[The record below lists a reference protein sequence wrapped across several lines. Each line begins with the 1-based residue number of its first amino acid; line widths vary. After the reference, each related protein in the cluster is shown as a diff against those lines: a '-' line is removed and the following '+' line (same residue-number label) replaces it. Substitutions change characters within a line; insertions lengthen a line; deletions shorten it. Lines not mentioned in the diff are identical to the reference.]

1 VDVLLVGS
9 GAREH
14 ALAWKLR
21 QSPLLGRLFC
31 APGNAGIAAAAECV
45 GIAADDLDG
54 LVAFAREKAVDFV
67 LIGPEAPLVAGLA
80 DRMAAAGILALGP
93 SQAAARLEGSKGFVK
108 DLCRAHQIPT
118 ADYQRFEAPA
128 PAKAYAATLG
138 YPVVIKADGLA
149 AGKGVVIA
157 SDASEASQAIDAMFE
172 GAFGTAGQQIVV
184 EEFLEGE
191 ELSFFVLSD
200 GERVLA
206 LGAAQDHKRVG
217 DGDLGPNT
225 GGMGAYS
232 PTSLMTARLQDEV
245 MDRIVKPTI
254 AALAEVGTA
263 YRGVLFV
270 GLMLTH
276 EGPKLIEFNCRFGDP
291 ECQVLM
297 LRLKSDLLPA
307 LVAAA
312 KGDLR
317 SVSLDW
323 SNEVALTV
331 VLAAKGYPGSY
342 LKGTPIRGLD
352 RRGGLADAFVF
363 HAATSMNG
371 DQLVASGGRVLS
383 VSARGASVREAQ
395 ARAYA
400 AVDRIDW
407 PEGFCRR
414 DIGWRALAREQGK
427 ADEAS

>member
-1 VDVLLVGS
+1 MDVLLVGS

-31 APGNAGIAAAAECV
+31 APGNAGIAAVAECV
-45 GIAADDLDG
+45 AVAADDLDG
-54 LVAFAREKAVDFV
+54 LVALAREKAVDFV

-93 SQAAARLEGSKGFVK
+93 GLAAARLEGSKGFVK

-118 ADYQRFEAPA
+118 ADYQRFKAPA

-157 SDASEASQAIDAMFE
+157 SNASEASQAIDAMFE
-172 GAFGTAGQQIVV
+172 GAFGAAGQQIVV

-200 GERVLA
+200 GERALA

-232 PTSLMTARLQDEV
+232 PTSLMTAGLENEV
-245 MDRIVKPTI
+245 MGRIVKPTI
-254 AALAEVGTA
+254 AALAEAGTP
-263 YRGVLFV
+263 YRGVLFA
-270 GLMLTH
+270 GLMLTQG
-276 EGPKLIEFNCRFGDP
+276 GPKLIEFNCRFGDP

-312 KGDLR
+312 KGELKN
-317 SVSLDW
+317 VALDW

-342 LKGTPIRGLD
+342 LKGTPIHGLD
-352 RRGGLADAFVF
+352 RRGGLTDAFVF

-383 VSARGASVREAQ
+383 VSARATSVREAQ

-400 AVDRIDW
+400 AIDRIDW

-414 DIGWRALAREQGK
+414 DIGWRAIAREQRNG
-427 ADEAS
+427 

>member
-1 VDVLLVGS
+1 
-9 GAREH
+9 
-14 ALAWKLR
+14 
-21 QSPLLGRLFC
+21 
-31 APGNAGIAAAAECV
+31 
-45 GIAADDLDG
+45 
-54 LVAFAREKAVDFV
+54 
-67 LIGPEAPLVAGLA
+67 
-80 DRMAAAGILALGP
+80 
-93 SQAAARLEGSKGFVK
+93 
-108 DLCRAHQIPT
+108 
-118 ADYQRFEAPA
+118 
-128 PAKAYAATLG
+128 
-138 YPVVIKADGLA
+138 VVIKADGLA

-172 GAFGTAGQQIVV
+172 GAFGAAGQQIVV

-232 PTSLMTARLQDEV
+232 PTSLMTAKLEDEV
-245 MDRIVKPTI
+245 LDRIVRPTI
-254 AALAEVGTA
+254 AALAEAGTA
-263 YRGVLFV
+263 YRGVLFA
-270 GLMLTH
+270 GLMLTQ

-317 SVSLDW
+317 NISLDW

-331 VLAAKGYPGSY
+331 VLAARGYPGSY
-342 LKGTPIRGLD
+342 LKGTPIHGLD
-352 RRGGLADAFVF
+352 RRGSLSDAFVF
-363 HAATSMNG
+363 HAATSLNG

-383 VSARGASVREAQ
+383 VSARGNNVSEAQ

-414 DIGWRALAREQGK
+414 DIGWRAVAREQGK
-427 ADEAS
+427 ADRAS

>member
-1 VDVLLVGS
+1 MDVLLVGS

-31 APGNAGIAAAAECV
+31 APGNAGIAAIAECTA
-45 GIAADDLDG
+45 IAADDLDG

-67 LIGPEAPLVAGLA
+67 VIGPEVPLVAGLA

-93 SQAAARLEGSKGFVK
+93 GLAAARLEGSKGFVK

-118 ADYQRFEAPA
+118 ADYQRFAAPA

-172 GAFGTAGQQIVV
+172 GAFGAAGQQIVV

-232 PTSLMTARLQDEV
+232 PTSLMTAKLEDEV
-245 MDRIVKPTI
+245 LDRIVRPTI
-254 AALAEVGTA
+254 AALAEAGTA
-263 YRGVLFV
+263 YRGVLFA
-270 GLMLTH
+270 GLMLTQ

-317 SVSLDW
+317 NISLDW

-331 VLAAKGYPGSY
+331 VLAARGYPGSY
-342 LKGTPIRGLD
+342 LKGTPIHGLD
-352 RRGGLADAFVF
+352 RRGSLSDAFVF
-363 HAATSMNG
+363 HAATSLNG

-383 VSARGASVREAQ
+383 VSARGNNVSQAQ

-414 DIGWRALAREQGK
+414 DIGWRAVAREQGK
-427 ADEAS
+427 ADRAS

>member
-1 VDVLLVGS
+1 MDVLLVGS

-31 APGNAGIAAAAECV
+31 APGNAGIAAVAECV
-45 GIAADDLDG
+45 AVAADDLDG
-54 LVAFAREKAVDFV
+54 LVALAREKAVDFV

-93 SQAAARLEGSKGFVK
+93 GLAAARLEGSKGFVK

-118 ADYQRFEAPA
+118 ADYQRFKAPA

-157 SDASEASQAIDAMFE
+157 SNASEASQAIDAMFE
-172 GAFGTAGQQIVV
+172 GAFGAAGQQIVV

-200 GERVLA
+200 GERALA

-232 PTSLMTARLQDEV
+232 PTSLMTAGLENEV
-245 MDRIVKPTI
+245 MGRIVKPTI
-254 AALAEVGTA
+254 AALAEAGTP
-263 YRGVLFV
+263 YRGVLFA
-270 GLMLTH
+270 GLMLTQG
-276 EGPKLIEFNCRFGDP
+276 GPKLIEFNCRFGDP

-312 KGDLR
+312 KGELKN
-317 SVSLDW
+317 VALDW

-342 LKGTPIRGLD
+342 LKGTPIHGLD
-352 RRGGLADAFVF
+352 RRGGLTDAFVF

-383 VSARGASVREAQ
+383 VSARATSVREAQ

-400 AVDRIDW
+400 AIDRIDW

-414 DIGWRALAREQGK
+414 DIGWRAIAREQGNG
-427 ADEAS
+427 